1 MLVATISIHGGFIMT
16 SAKVVSGSAQDPR
29 WAAVLTR
36 DKAADGQFVYAVKTT
51 GIYCRPSCPS
61 RQAKA
66 EHIEFFADN
75 HAAEQAGYRACKR
88 CQPTQLPLAQQH
100 AEKISRACRLIEQ
113 AETPLKLDELA
124 AELNLSAFHFHRL
137 FKAMTGLT
145 PKAYANAT
153 RSARVRT
160 QLVGGGLVTDAIFD
174 AGYNANGRFYAQS
187 NQLLGMTPTRYRNGG
202 RGVTLRFAVGES
214 ALGAILMAKSELGIC
229 AILLGDSPGPLV
241 QQLQD
246 KFPQAEL
253 IGGDAEFEQWFAQ
266 VVGLVEAPQFGLD
279 LPLDIQ
285 GTAFQQRVWQAL
297 REIPAGETASYAD
310 IAAKMGS
317 PKSMRAVAGAC
328 AANILA
334 VAIPCHRVIRQDG
347 ALSGYRW
354 GIDRKRRLLEKEGVV
369 VADNS
374 LPNPK

>member
-1 MLVATISIHGGFIMT
+1 MLAATVSMNRGFIMS
-16 SAKVVSGSAQDPR
+16 SAKGSIDNTQDPR
-29 WAAVLTR
+29 WVAVMTR

-61 RQAKA
+61 RRAKA

-75 HAAEQAGYRACKR
+75 HAAEQAGYRPCKR
-88 CQPTQLPLAQQH
+88 CQPTQLPLALQH
-100 AEKISRACRLIEQ
+100 AEKISQACRLIEQ

-137 FKAMTGLT
+137 FKTMTGLT

-153 RSARVRT
+153 RSARVRD
-160 QLVGGGLVTDAIFD
+160 QLAGEGSVTDAIFD

-202 RGVTLRFAVGES
+202 RDVTLRFAVGES

-229 AILLGDSPGPLV
+229 AILLGDSPAPLV

-266 VVGLVEAPQFGLD
+266 VVGLVEAPKFGLD

-297 REIPAGETASYAD
+297 RQIPVGETASYAD
-310 IAAKMGS
+310 IAAKIGS
-317 PKSMRAVAGAC
+317 PKAVRAVAGAC
-328 AANILA
+328 AANMLA

-354 GIDRKRRLLEKEGVV
+354 GIERKKQLLEKEGAVV
-369 VADNS
+369 IAHD
-374 LPNPK
+374 LPDPK